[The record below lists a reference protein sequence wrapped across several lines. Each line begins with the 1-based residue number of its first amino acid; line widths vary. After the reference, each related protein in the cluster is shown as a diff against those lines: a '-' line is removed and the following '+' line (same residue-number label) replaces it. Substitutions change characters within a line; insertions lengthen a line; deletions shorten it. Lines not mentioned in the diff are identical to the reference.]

1 VRLRRWFLPE
11 TPDVLALLRVQLKV
25 TIIGLDAFA
34 TWAGG
39 DAAAAEAVRDAEHA
53 ADAAKR
59 ELLEALGRR
68 S

>member
-1 VRLRRWFLPE
+1 
-11 TPDVLALLRVQLKV
+11 VLALLRVQLKV